1 MSSAKFSEFVMDIH
15 DLYNLGLR
23 NGYYLPLESSS
34 AVNEVM
40 LYNVL
45 QNIYWCP
52 KYQDIRMKAC
62 PKPPMKEVLIQKLSE
77 VCTMENYNIAWIDEK
92 HTPDKKWLIDVL
104 GTLKP
109 DDEIFKKNYVAPPI
123 RKKLK
128 DIQTIVLPSHLF
140 EDMPSSKSKA
150 KARRLKVVSEAFAQ
164 EKASRLKQVRHDL
177 DKHILD

>member
-1 MSSAKFSEFVMDIH
+1 
-15 DLYNLGLR
+15 YNI
-23 NGYYLPLESSS
+23 
-34 AVNEVM
+34 
-40 LYNVL
+40 L
-45 QNIYWCP
+45 QNIYWFP

-62 PKPPMKEVLIQKLSE
+62 SKPPMKEVLIQKLSD

-92 HTPDKKWLIDVL
+92 HRPDKKWLIDVL

-123 RKKLK
+123 SKKLK
-128 DIQTIVLPSHLF
+128 DIETIVMPSQIF

-164 EKASRLKQVRHDL
+164 EKASRLKQVTHDL

>member
-1 MSSAKFSEFVMDIH
+1 MSSAKFSEIVIDIH

-23 NGYYLPLESSS
+23 NGFYLPLESSS
-34 AVNEVM
+34 KVNEVM

-45 QNIYWCP
+45 QNLYYCP
-52 KYQDIRMKAC
+52 KYQDIRMKTC

-92 HTPDKKWLIDVL
+92 HAPDKKWLIDVL

-123 RKKLK
+123 RK
-128 DIQTIVLPSHLF
+128 
-140 EDMPSSKSKA
+140 
-150 KARRLKVVSEAFAQ
+150 
-164 EKASRLKQVRHDL
+164 
-177 DKHILD
+177 